1 MLTFDPSLKNTALE
15 MKPYPFGRVS
25 VEVIL
30 STEASVVTEIIALQ
44 DYEVDAQVTQIMLI
58 KINIQP

>member
-1 MLTFDPSLKNTALE
+1 MLTLEPRLKNTALK
-15 MKPYPFGRVS
+15 MKPYPFRRLS
-25 VEVIL
+25 VDVIL